1 MWEQETGLLGQT
13 ESGWTRSLPTA
24 PSSPASSQIQRPQ
37 YLKAR
42 GEPYPQSWSSYSPH
56 SPIPSPSALSPPLQP
71 CPLTAPSSN
80 VLSRLKDP
88 HPFTAPSFQTPFPP
102 ARSSH
107 CLVPSPTLPLQPGP
121 FMARSPHS
129 FILRPVSFHSYPS
142 SSFF

>member
-24 PSSPASSQIQRPQ
+24 PSSPASQIQRPQ

-42 GEPYPQSWSSYSPH
+42 GEPYPQSVL
-56 SPIPSPSALSPPLQP
+56 IPLIVLSLPLQP

-80 VLSRLKDP
+80 ALSPLTDP
-88 HPFTAPSFQTPFPP
+88 HPITPPSFQTPFPP
-102 ARSSH
+102 AGSSH
-107 CLVPSPTLPLQPGP
+107 CLVPSPTLPLEPGP